1 MRSLYF
7 LIIAL
12 FAVSFIT
19 EAQNWGG
26 MMGRMGEDRPALER
40 LESYKKLRM
49 VEDLKLNEEQS
60 MKLLS
65 RYNKHREVVKGFEHD
80 RKELLEKLE
89 QNVSS
94 NASDNEFNKTFT
106 ELIDIEKKIFGA
118 REKYLSE
125 LKEVLTNKQI
135 AEYLLFERNF
145 ARDIRE
151 MVRDVQ
157 RQKNRN

>member
-1 MRSLYF
+1 MRSFY
-7 LIIAL
+7 LIIVFL
-12 FAVSFIT
+12 FSSFIS
-19 EAQNWGG
+19 EAQNPGG

-60 MKLLS
+60 MKLVS

-80 RKELLEKLE
+80 RKVLLEKLE
-89 QNVSS
+89 EQVNS
-94 NASDNEFNKTFT
+94 NSSDNDFNKTFG
-106 ELIDIEKKIFGA
+106 ELIDIEKKISEA
-118 REKYLSE
+118 RGKYLTE

-145 ARDIRE
+145 ARDIRNI
-151 MVRDVQ
+151 VRDVQ
-157 RQKNRN
+157 KLKNKN